1 MSNDIK
7 LDIQR
12 TIKYLEE
19 DIQVLSRKLNRKDV
33 CYDKVIAEL
42 NAKSRKLKLMQ
53 KNLYDLNNNTN

>member
-1 MSNDIK
+1 MDDIR

-19 DIQVLSRKLNRKDV
+19 DIQVLSRKLNRKDT
-33 CYDKVIAEL
+33 CYDKVIDEL